1 MLGPIS
7 TVTSHLESTAMATP
21 GSRLLGQ
28 SQHLTRFYALPP
40 MLLLLSGC
48 ATGGTRTI
56 VEGQFEPRHFRFVTV
71 VTKSG
76 KGPGGWR
83 AACVYLRIARDPGP
97 DSFLC
102 RFGVEMPLATEKN
115 GAISTALAQRISAD
129 CASLAA
135 QSSLSPITPTTP
147 LGLACQNFKST
158 YDMILSSTIVQAK
171 VKTECHKKAEAEA
184 EDP

>member
-1 MLGPIS
+1 
-7 TVTSHLESTAMATP
+7 MASP
-21 GSRLLGQ
+21 GSRPPGQ
-28 SQHLTRFYALPP
+28 LTRLYAIPT

-56 VEGQFEPRHFRFVTV
+56 VEGQFEPRHFRFVTIV
-71 VTKSG
+71 SKRG

-102 RFGVEMPLATEKN
+102 RFGVEMPLATGKN
-115 GAISTALAQRISAD
+115 GSISTTLAQRISAD

-135 QSSLSPITPTTP
+135 QNSLSPITPTTP

-158 YDMILSSTIVQAK
+158 YDMILSSTIDQAK
-171 VKTECHKKAEAEA
+171 VKTECHRKAEAEA

>member
-1 MLGPIS
+1 
-7 TVTSHLESTAMATP
+7 
-21 GSRLLGQ
+21 
-28 SQHLTRFYALPP
+28 

-83 AACVYLRIARDPGP
+83 AACVGLSLKRDPGV

-102 RFGVEMPLATEKN
+102 RFGVEMPMETRAD
-115 GAISTALAQRISAD
+115 GPISTPLAQRISAD
-129 CASLAA
+129 CASQAA
-135 QSSLSPITPTTP
+135 LQVFSATTPEMP
-147 LGLACQNFKST
+147 LGLACESFKTT
-158 YDMILSSTIVQAK
+158 YGLILGKAIKQSRVT
-171 VKTECHKKAEAEA
+171 KTCHEKTSPI
-184 EDP
+184 DIGP